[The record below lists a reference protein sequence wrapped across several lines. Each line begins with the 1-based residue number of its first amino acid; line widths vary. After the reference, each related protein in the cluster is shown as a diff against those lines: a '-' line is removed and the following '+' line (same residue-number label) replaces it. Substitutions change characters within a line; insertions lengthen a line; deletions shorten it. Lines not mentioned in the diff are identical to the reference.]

1 MCEFAEADGAEWAAP
16 TPPSSGVTKTRS
28 GAFRVGAGRSAHPVK
43 TEELKRMGR
52 RSPYAHRVRGREASR
67 GARAHALSQTSV
79 TAPPR
84 GAGSS
89 KGVEENTARPT
100 AKNHL
105 IESPM
110 SKGNNKQK
118 YTRINMYI

>member
-1 MCEFAEADGAEWAAP
+1 
-16 TPPSSGVTKTRS
+16 
-28 GAFRVGAGRSAHPVK
+28 
-43 TEELKRMGR
+43 MGR
-52 RSPYAHRVRGREASR
+52 RSPYAHRVRGERGKQR
-67 GARAHALSQTSV
+67 RQGARAFPDVCNGPS
-79 TAPPR
+79 R

-110 SKGNNKQK
+110 SKCNNKQK